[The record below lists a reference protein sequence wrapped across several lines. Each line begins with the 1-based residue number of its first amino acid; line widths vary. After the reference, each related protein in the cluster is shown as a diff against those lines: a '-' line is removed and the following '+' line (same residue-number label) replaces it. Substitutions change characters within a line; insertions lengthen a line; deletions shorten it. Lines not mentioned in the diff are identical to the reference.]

1 VTISLGH
8 PGTSTVPFAFV
19 AQSTFRESVPMNHTQ
34 GLLKETSDTWY
45 LWASAGVSLAVIIAV
60 VAL

>member
-1 VTISLGH
+1 MELALSLVFIS
-8 PGTSTVPFAFV
+8 
-19 AQSTFRESVPMNHTQ
+19 QSIEGESVPMNPTQ

-60 VAL
+60 VALQSSNRRRE